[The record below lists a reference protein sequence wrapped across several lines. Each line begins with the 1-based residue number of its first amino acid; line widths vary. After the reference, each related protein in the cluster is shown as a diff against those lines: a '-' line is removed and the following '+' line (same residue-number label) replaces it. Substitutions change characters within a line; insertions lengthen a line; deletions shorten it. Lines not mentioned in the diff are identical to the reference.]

1 MLIIMTPQQ
10 KISGKKNK
18 FKEKVG
24 GLLKGDSLMVNDD
37 IAEDTTLKE
46 LKHTKNSKSE
56 NLGEAQSHQ
65 DQNLETKNILPTENH
80 FQQEV

>member
-1 MLIIMTPQQ
+1 MIYADNYDTLAEDIW
-10 KISGKKNK
+10 KKKK

-37 IAEDTTLKE
+37 IAEDTILKE

-56 NLGEAQSHQ
+56 NLGEAQSH
-65 DQNLETKNILPTENH
+65 
-80 FQQEV
+80 

>member
-1 MLIIMTPQQ
+1 M
-10 KISGKKNK
+10 SGKKNK

-37 IAEDTTLKE
+37 IAEDTIVKE

-56 NLGEAQSHQ
+56 NLGEAQSH
-65 DQNLETKNILPTENH
+65 
-80 FQQEV
+80 

>member
-10 KISGKKNK
+10 KISGKKKK

-37 IAEDTTLKE
+37 IAEDTILKE

>member
-10 KISGKKNK
+10 KISGKKKK

-37 IAEDTTLKE
+37 IPEDTILKE

>member
-1 MLIIMTPQQ
+1 M
-10 KISGKKNK
+10 
-18 FKEKVG
+18 G

-56 NLGEAQSHQ
+56 NLGEAQSIRIKTWRQKTYCLQKTTFNRKFKASKSH
-65 DQNLETKNILPTENH
+65 
-80 FQQEV
+80 

>member
-1 MLIIMTPQQ
+1 M
-10 KISGKKNK
+10 
-18 FKEKVG
+18 G

-56 NLGEAQSHQ
+56 NLGEAQSH
-65 DQNLETKNILPTENH
+65 
-80 FQQEV
+80 